1 MRGSQYIAL
10 NMRRVMVALVEKQ
23 RDRGETVDETAI
35 ANRDWVKISLA
46 AKRIWHVPDAI
57 VTRAGWVKDWFL
69 LGEYVDPRRA
79 VFARL
84 DHEKTQPKPKA
95 PKRKKPRFS
104 KRERKAHAARK
115 ARAAEAQM
123 LRDMGLI

>member
-1 MRGSQYIAL
+1 MRGPNYIAL
-10 NMRRVMVALVEKQ
+10 HMRRVMVALVDRQ
-23 RDRGETVDETAI
+23 RDRGETVDEMAI
-35 ANRDWVKISLA
+35 ANRDWGKISLA

-57 VTRAGWVKDWFL
+57 VTRTGWVKDWFL

-84 DHEKTQPKPKA
+84 DRGNTQPKPKA
-95 PKRKKPRFS
+95 PKKKKPRFS

-115 ARAAEAQM
+115 ARAAEAQF
-123 LRDMGLI
+123 LRDRGLI